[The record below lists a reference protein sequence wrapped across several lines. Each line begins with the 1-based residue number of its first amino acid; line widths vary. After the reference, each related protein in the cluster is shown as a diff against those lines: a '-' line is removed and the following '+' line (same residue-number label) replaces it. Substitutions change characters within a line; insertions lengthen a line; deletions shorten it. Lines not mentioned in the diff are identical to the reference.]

1 VAHGLRNEVSSTDF
15 MPPSRISFLKEVEMI
30 YFQEEI
36 VAIQQGES
44 YDTSFLQ

>member
-1 VAHGLRNEVSSTDF
+1 
-15 MPPSRISFLKEVEMI
+15 MPLFWSIFLKEVEMI

-36 VAIQQGES
+36 VAIKQGER